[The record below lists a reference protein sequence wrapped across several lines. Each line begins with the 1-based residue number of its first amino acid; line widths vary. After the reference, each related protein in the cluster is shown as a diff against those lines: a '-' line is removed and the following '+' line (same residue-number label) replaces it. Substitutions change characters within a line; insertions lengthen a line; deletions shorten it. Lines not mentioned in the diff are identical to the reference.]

1 MVHHIPRPASEPWST
16 TGPVTRPSDLCKWSD
31 LRILHYFTQPTQ
43 CEIVPM
49 CLVLLY
55 STQMYTPMHCICMYR
70 CVYVHMHTHVHA
82 YLQCM
87 NIMFVFTCNDYHYL
101 VFQAPQAGTNLTLM
115 LVSLTLG
122 ASAATTATV
131 SVSPCSRPVYSFA
144 NTSKFVVTE
153 SGSSS
158 AAVTI
163 QRTKCRF
170 IRDDVIVSTSSPSTT
185 IKLGSIDVNPA
196 MADVDYTR
204 SESSVQFREG
214 AVSYLSVQVGIMWAT
229 VCTYVHV

>member
-1 MVHHIPRPASEPWST
+1 MYCIW
-16 TGPVTRPSDLCKWSD
+16 
-31 LRILHYFTQPTQ
+31 
-43 CEIVPM
+43 
-49 CLVLLY
+49 Y
-55 STQMYTPMHCICMYR
+55 STQMHTPMHCICIYTY
-70 CVYVHMHTHVHA
+70 VYVHMHTYIIVHA
-82 YLQCM
+82 YLLCI
-87 NIMFVFTCNDYHYL
+87 NIMLVFTCSDYHYL
-101 VFQAPQAGTNLTLM
+101 VLQAPQAGTNLTLT

-122 ASAATTATV
+122 ASAATTAAV

-158 AAVTI
+158 ASVTI

-204 SESSVQFREG
+204 SESSVQFGEG
-214 AVSYLSVQVGIMWAT
+214 DVSYPSVPVGEM
-229 VCTYVHV
+229 